1 LAAGFLWAARTAGA
15 VGARFHAPGAFCLEG
30 VEKTVIPAKAGIQG
44 FDFSR
49 FYFWKT
55 RFY

>member
-44 FDFSR
+44 FDFSG
-49 FYFWKT
+49 FCVLKT